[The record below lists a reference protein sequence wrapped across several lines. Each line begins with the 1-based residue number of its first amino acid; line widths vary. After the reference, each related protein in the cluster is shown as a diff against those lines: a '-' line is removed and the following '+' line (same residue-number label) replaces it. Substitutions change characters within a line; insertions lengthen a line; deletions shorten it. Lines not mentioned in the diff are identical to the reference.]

1 MISHGKMPR
10 KEIRKNRYKIKCL
23 VCTPSVEM
31 DFDHRSKHNSR
42 FHQDMLKSRKHI
54 RYEVVG
60 APRNPF
66 EAAAKR
72 TREAEETNAC
82 VTQNPSNRQE
92 SADCAETGIS
102 DDHKNDQC
110 LPTVIEK
117 QFVPEMHRNENLT
130 AGKRPRLDLE
140 NQFDE
145 LESQRSEEFDRNVPS
160 DSDALYESAVLESKC
175 FEEGPSMQMV
185 SNKH

>member
-1 MISHGKMPR
+1 MGTERFSVISHGKMPR

-82 VTQNPSNRQE
+82 VTQNQVTDKSLQTVQRLEFQMIIKMTNVYPLSLR
-92 SADCAETGIS
+92 SSLFLKCIETKI
-102 DDHKNDQC
+102 
-110 LPTVIEK
+110 
-117 QFVPEMHRNENLT
+117 
-130 AGKRPRLDLE
+130 
-140 NQFDE
+140 
-145 LESQRSEEFDRNVPS
+145 
-160 DSDALYESAVLESKC
+160 
-175 FEEGPSMQMV
+175 
-185 SNKH
+185 